1 MPMRDRVA
9 VLIVN
14 YNAGDALL
22 RCVESV
28 LSQGRGLRVVVVDNR
43 SSDGSAQNLQE
54 RYARREEVRVH
65 FNDDNR
71 GFAAAVNQAAGL
83 VRDGPEP
90 FMLVLNPD
98 CELYPGALKTL
109 LDALESQPGAAMAA
123 PAVVDRGGAVMRGTW
138 RRFPDPWRAFLTFSG
153 LWRLGRW
160 LPAFEG
166 VERPGEA
173 PLEVTAAE
181 ALSGACM
188 LVRKDRF
195 FEIGR
200 MDEAY
205 RLHCEDLDLMYRF
218 AQAGMQ
224 RLYVPQAKVFHQQ
237 GLSSRSRPAWVHWQ
251 KHRGMQRFFST
262 HQARRYPFPLR
273 WLVTAGIWIRFLVTL
288 PWVMIR
294 R

>member
-1 MPMRDRVA
+1 MSGRVA
-9 VLIVN
+9 ILIVN

-28 LSQGRGLRVVVVDNR
+28 LSQGRNLRVVVVDNH
-43 SSDGSAQNLQE
+43 SGDGSAQDLQE
-54 RYARREEVRVH
+54 RYARRDEVLVRS
-65 FNDDNR
+65 NGENR

-83 VRDGPEP
+83 VREGPERYV
-90 FMLVLNPD
+90 LVLNPD
-98 CELYPGALKTL
+98 CELYPGALEKL
-109 LDALESQPGAAMAA
+109 MGVLDSHPGAAMAA
-123 PAVVDRGGAVMRGTW
+123 PAVVDRGGVVMRGTW

-166 VERPGEA
+166 VERLGEA
-173 PLEVTAAE
+173 PYEVSEAE

-188 LVRKDRF
+188 LIRKDRF

-205 RLHCEDLDLMYRF
+205 RLHGEDLDLMYRF

-224 RLYVPQAKVFHQQ
+224 RLFVPQAKVFHQQ

-262 HQARRYPFPLR
+262 HQAHRYGFPLR
-273 WLVTAGIWIRFLVTL
+273 WGVIAGIWIRFLVTL